1 MPETKRHTNV
11 TPEVSGS
18 AKHEIYYG
26 TNPAT
31 SEPIMI
37 DRTSL
42 SNTCEILCGPDVSK
56 MIENEIKQIRTLYHQ
71 DEIILLDPF
80 SCYGKLCRHL
90 GGQVISVYQDPD
102 LRLNPFDV
110 PENLDVHQD
119 ADYETWVNEKALLM
133 VAFMEI
139 IMDNPLTDQE
149 KEFIY
154 QVTGETCSLSMACTE
169 SWHDNEGFY
178 HERHE
183 TPTVYDFRNVLR
195 EWETLDMMHI
205 RSKLEQRV
213 RNFFE
218 PLRQSNVFMG
228 RTNVTIEKKLI
239 SYDFACDPPTAM
251 GTIWL
256 GMLVCLNQVQNRV
269 ANNAVHGVRTWVFI
283 DDASLLCNRSMSA
296 GLLLSFC
303 KSARTRNCFVTFGI
317 RDIQQFYADSGWY
330 LSPKLPKH
338 RVEIDLWKNSALVR
352 ISGYSVA
359 RRLAKFANLPEECV
373 LYLRNYT
380 NGGIVQYGTCVEPFV
395 PEENT
400 DCVSDDC
407 GKE

>member
-1 MPETKRHTNV
+1 
-11 TPEVSGS
+11 
-18 AKHEIYYG
+18 
-26 TNPAT
+26 
-31 SEPIMI
+31 
-37 DRTSL
+37 
-42 SNTCEILCGPDVSK
+42 
-56 MIENEIKQIRTLYHQ
+56 
-71 DEIILLDPF
+71 
-80 SCYGKLCRHL
+80 
-90 GGQVISVYQDPD
+90 
-102 LRLNPFDV
+102 
-110 PENLDVHQD
+110 
-119 ADYETWVNEKALLM
+119 
-133 VAFMEI
+133 
-139 IMDNPLTDQE
+139 
-149 KEFIY
+149 
-154 QVTGETCSLSMACTE
+154 
-169 SWHDNEGFY
+169 
-178 HERHE
+178 
-183 TPTVYDFRNVLR
+183 
-195 EWETLDMMHI
+195 
-205 RSKLEQRV
+205 
-213 RNFFE
+213 
-218 PLRQSNVFMG
+218 
-228 RTNVTIEKKLI
+228 
-239 SYDFACDPPTAM
+239 M